1 MINRDIEIVRELAK
15 RFMEMALSEKQQR
28 MNRRM
33 RDTND
38 LKITRPPVLLDEI
51 PWYQMDIDG
60 ELNCLCE
67 DPRARSVEYSFRVAL
82 YRWKYFK
89 ADTLF
94 EPFWRVR
101 MSYDSTGMG
110 ISRDETIIR
119 SDEYNNIVSHSF
131 RDVLE
136 DEEALE
142 KVQIPTFT
150 LRPDRDEANMNFMTD
165 LLGDAMPVKLCGH
178 DYLYFPPWDDISFL
192 RGVEP
197 ILYDMYDRP
206 EYLHRIM
213 RKFTDAAIARLDFIE
228 QYSHVDPTSVNLH
241 CTPGLVSGLAEDG
254 WKATWFR
261 GMAQMFSTVSPE
273 MHDEFEIQ
281 YIKPLAE
288 RFAYTYYGCCE
299 PLDTKMEII
308 KKIGNLRKIG
318 VSPWANEEICG
329 EQIGGGYVYARKPNP
344 AHVAIRTD
352 PEVIRK
358 ETEKTVK
365 VCLKYG
371 CPCDIVLKDI
381 STVSHRPENLIV
393 WAKTVSDVLDT
404 YYGEA

>member
-1 MINRDIEIVRELAK
+1 MTQNDKTIVRELAK
-15 RFMEMALSEKQQR
+15 RYMEMATSEKQQE

-33 RDTND
+33 QANND
-38 LKITRPPVLLDEI
+38 LQIVRPPVLLDEI

-60 ELNCLCE
+60 ELTCQCE
-67 DPRARSVEYSFRVAL
+67 DPGARGVENFFRIAL
-82 YRWKYFK
+82 YRWKHFR

-101 MSYDSTGMG
+101 MAYDSTGMG
-110 ISRDETIIR
+110 ISREENIIR
-119 SDEYNNIVSHSF
+119 SDEFNNIVSHQY

-136 DEEALE
+136 AEEALE
-142 KVQIPTFT
+142 KVHLPEFT
-150 LRPDRDEANMNFMTD
+150 LRPDRDEASMNFMTD
-165 LLGDAMPVKLCGH
+165 LLGEVMPVKLCGH
-178 DYLYFPPWDDISFL
+178 DYLYFPPWDDISML

-197 ILYDMYDRP
+197 ILIDMYDRP

-228 QYSHVDPTSVNLH
+228 QNSHVDPTSVNLH
-241 CTPGLVSGLAEDG
+241 CTPGMVSGLAEDG

-281 YIKPLAE
+281 YIRPLAE

-299 PLDTKMEII
+299 PLDNKLDVV
-308 KKIGNLRKIG
+308 KKISNLRKIG
-318 VSPWANEEICG
+318 VSPWANEEVCG
-329 EQIGGGYVYARKPNP
+329 EQIGGQYVYARKPNP
-344 AHVAIRTD
+344 AYVAIETD

-358 ETEKTVK
+358 ETEKTVQ
-365 VCLKYG
+365 VCQKYG
-371 CPCDIVLKDI
+371 CPCEFVLKDI

-393 WAKTVSDVLDT
+393 WAKTVSEVLDR
-404 YYGEA
+404 YY

>member
-1 MINRDIEIVRELAK
+1 MTQQDKTIVRDLAK
-15 RFMEMALSEKQQR
+15 RYMEMATSEKQQE

-33 RDTND
+33 KATND
-38 LKITRPPVLLDEI
+38 LHLVRPPVLLDEI
-51 PWYQMDIDG
+51 PWYQMNIDD
-60 ELNCLCE
+60 ELTCRCE
-67 DPRARSVEYSFRVAL
+67 DPGVRNVENFFRIAL
-82 YRWKYFK
+82 YRWKHFR

-101 MSYDSTGMG
+101 MAYDSTGMG
-110 ISRDETIIR
+110 ISREENIIR
-119 SDEYNNIVSHSF
+119 SDEFNNIVSHQY

-136 DEEALE
+136 AEEALE
-142 KVQIPTFT
+142 KVRLPEFT

-178 DYLYFPPWDDISFL
+178 DYLYFPPWDDISML

-197 ILYDMYDRP
+197 ILIDMYDRP

-213 RKFTDAAIARLDFIE
+213 RIFTDAAITRLDFIE
-228 QYSHVDPTSVNLH
+228 QNSHVDPTSVNLH
-241 CTPGLVSGLAEDG
+241 CTPGMVSGLAEDG

-299 PLDTKMEII
+299 PLDNKLDVVKQIS
-308 KKIGNLRKIG
+308 NLRKIG
-318 VSPWANEEICG
+318 VSPWANEEVCG
-329 EQIGGGYVYARKPNP
+329 EQIGGQYVYARKPNP
-344 AHVAIRTD
+344 AYVAIETD

-358 ETEKTVK
+358 ETEATVL
-365 VCLKYG
+365 VCQKYG
-371 CPCDIVLKDI
+371 CPCEFVLKDI

-393 WAKTVSDVLDT
+393 WAKTVSEVLDR
-404 YYGEA
+404 YY

>member
-1 MINRDIEIVRELAK
+1 MTLQDKMIVRDLAK
-15 RFMEMALSEKQQR
+15 RYMEMAVSEKQQE

-33 RDTND
+33 KATND
-38 LKITRPPVLLDEI
+38 LQIVRPPVLLDEI

-60 ELNCLCE
+60 ELQCQCE
-67 DPRARSVEYSFRVAL
+67 DPGARNVEYGFRIAL
-82 YRWKYFK
+82 YRWKHFR

-110 ISRDETIIR
+110 INSEENIIR
-119 SDEYNNIVSHSF
+119 SDDYNNIVSHQYH
-131 RDVLE
+131 DVLE

-142 KVQIPTFT
+142 KIHIPAFT
-150 LRPDRDEANMNFMTD
+150 LRPDRDEANMNYMTD
-165 LLGDAMPVKLCGH
+165 LLGDAMPVRLCGH
-178 DYLYFPPWDDISFL
+178 DYLYFPPWDRISVL

-197 ILYDMYDRP
+197 ILIDMYDRP

-213 RKFTDAAIARLDFIE
+213 RIFTDAAIAQLDFIE

-241 CTPGLVSGLAEDG
+241 CTPGMVSGLAEDG

-299 PLDTKMEII
+299 PLDNKMEII
-308 KKIGNLRKIG
+308 KQISNLRKIG

-329 EQIGGGYVYARKPNP
+329 EQISSSYVYARKPNP
-344 AHVAIRTD
+344 AYVAIDTD
-352 PEVIRK
+352 PETIRK
-358 ETEKTVK
+358 ETEKTVQ
-365 VCLKYG
+365 VCQKYG
-371 CPCDIVLKDI
+371 CPCEFVLKDI
-381 STVSHRPENLIV
+381 STVSHKPRNLII
-393 WAKTVSDVLDT
+393 WAKTVSEVLDK
-404 YYGEA
+404 YY